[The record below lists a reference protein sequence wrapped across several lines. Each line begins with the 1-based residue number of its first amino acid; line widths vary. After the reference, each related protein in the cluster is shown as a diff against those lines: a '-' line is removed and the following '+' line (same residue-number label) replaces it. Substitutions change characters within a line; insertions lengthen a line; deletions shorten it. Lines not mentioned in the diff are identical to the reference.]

1 MVKKSLNTIK
11 ELNQSDLDLEI
22 KDYEKEIKKLNYE
35 FISLGSS
42 LAPVVP

>member
-35 FISLGSS
+35 LNNYDNIITNF
-42 LAPVVP
+42 